1 VLIDIILVIVL
12 LGFVGLGVWFVMRA
26 VSGRRR

>member
-1 VLIDIILVIVL
+1 MVSFILVL
-12 LGFVGLGVWFVMRA
+12 LLIALACAGGWFVVRA

>member
-1 VLIDIILVIVL
+1 MLMTALLTLVLIALAA
-12 LGFVGLGVWFVMRA
+12 LGVWFVVRA

>member
-1 VLIDIILVIVL
+1 MLMTIILTLVLIALAA
-12 LGFVGLGVWFVMRA
+12 LGGWYVVRA

>member
-1 VLIDIILVIVL
+1 MLVNIILVLLL
-12 LGFVGLGVWFVMRA
+12 LGFVGLGAWFVVRA